1 MLMLNIEADI
11 EPSHIHPYKC

>member
-11 EPSHIHPYKC
+11 EPSHIHPYKF